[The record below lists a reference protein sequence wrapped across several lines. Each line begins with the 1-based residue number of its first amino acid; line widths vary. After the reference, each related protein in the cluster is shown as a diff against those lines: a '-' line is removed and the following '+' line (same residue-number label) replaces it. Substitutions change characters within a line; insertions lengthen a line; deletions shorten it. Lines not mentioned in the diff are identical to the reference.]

1 MESSPKQ
8 ACEGMSTQR
17 KTSRGSELILASASD
32 TEPPPQASDDLSLGP
47 RIEGMIR
54 DSLTIEI
61 EDAKQSGMLG
71 YMSRSLVQATLPHTD
86 PKCSHYERTSGIVTL
101 SITGRPSVGIPYG
114 SLPRTLLAWICS
126 EAVRTKSRE
135 LDLGRSQTEFL
146 QKMGLGTGG
155 SYTRP
160 LKDQAH
166 RLFSSLI
173 TVTSS
178 NDSNVGLGNTVI
190 AKNARLFWN
199 ARNPDE
205 RSLWDSVLTLTADFF
220 EDVTTAPVP
229 IDLRVL
235 HQLKKS
241 PLSMDI
247 YTWACYRQFLMK
259 AKGQGIVRIP
269 WAALQA
275 QFGSGYGHSHDA
287 LARLEGV
294 KERQAK
300 EKQALWNFKHN
311 FVKRLNEVGIFYP
324 ELIEGI
330 SDCSKFLTM
339 KSVKLHVPPQFI
351 GQSV

>member
-1 MESSPKQ
+1 MFSQRNNLDQSTALVVSPP
-8 ACEGMSTQR
+8 AYDELPSV
-17 KTSRGSELILASASD
+17 TSEN
-32 TEPPPQASDDLSLGP
+32 LSLGP
-47 RIEGMIR
+47 RLEGMIR
-54 DSLTIEI
+54 DSLTIEY
-61 EDAKQSGMLG
+61 EDAKAAGMLG

-86 PKCSHYERTSGIVTL
+86 PKCSFYERTSGIVTL
-101 SITGRPSVGIPYG
+101 SITGRPSIGLPYG

-173 TVTSS
+173 TVTST
-178 NDSNVGLGNTVI
+178 NDNNVGLGNTVI

-199 ARNPDE
+199 PRNPDE

-220 EDVTTAPVP
+220 EDVTAAPVP

-241 PLSMDI
+241 PMAMDI
-247 YTWACYRQFLMK
+247 YTWASYRQFLMK
-259 AKGQGIVRIP
+259 AKGQGMVRIP
-269 WAALQA
+269 WSALQA
-275 QFGSGYGHSHDA
+275 QFGSGYGH
-287 LARLEGV
+287 ARVTRDEGES
-294 KERQAK
+294 ERKAK
-300 EKQALWNFKHN
+300 DKQALWNFKHN

-330 SDCSKFLTM
+330 SDCPKFFTM
-339 KSVKLHVPPQFI
+339 KSVKLHVPPQFL
-351 GQSV
+351 GESL

>member
-1 MESSPKQ
+1 MSPKRKHSSQ
-8 ACEGMSTQR
+8 GSDLVPSAPNAEASQR
-17 KTSRGSELILASASD
+17 NSSE
-32 TEPPPQASDDLSLGP
+32 LSLGP

-54 DSLTIEI
+54 DSLTIEF

-86 PKCSHYERTSGIVTL
+86 PKVSHYERTSGIVTL
-101 SITGRPSVGIPYG
+101 SITGRPSIGIPYG

-126 EAVRTKSRE
+126 ESVRTQSRE

-160 LKDQAH
+160 LKDQAT

-173 TVTSS
+173 TVTST
-178 NDSNVGLGNTVI
+178 NDNQVGLGNTVI

-205 RSLWDSVLTLTADFF
+205 RSLWDSVLTLTHDFY

-259 AKGQGIVRIP
+259 ARGQGIVRIP

-275 QFGSGYGHSHDA
+275 QFGSGYGQEALTRLHD
-287 LARLEGV
+287 E
-294 KERQAK
+294 KERKAK
-300 EKQALWNFKHN
+300 EKQGLWNFKHN

-324 ELIEGI
+324 ELLEGI
-330 SDCSKFLTM
+330 SDCSKYLTM
-339 KSVKLHVPPQFI
+339 TSVKLHVPPQFA
-351 GQSV
+351 GQSI